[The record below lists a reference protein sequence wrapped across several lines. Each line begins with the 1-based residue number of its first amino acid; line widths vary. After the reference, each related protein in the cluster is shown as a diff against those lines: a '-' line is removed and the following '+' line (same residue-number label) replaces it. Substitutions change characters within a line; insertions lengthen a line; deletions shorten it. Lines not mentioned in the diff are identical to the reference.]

1 MSTRSFIG
9 YVKDNKIIGVYCH
22 WDGYVSNNGKILY
35 QHYKDIKK
43 IKKLI
48 DLGYLS
54 CLGTQLRKKKHTTDT
69 VCVAMYRDHGDY
81 KRIDTFSN
89 LEDFLKHCKNCWI
102 EYAYIFVDNKWYVI
116 TNFESVNNT
125 IEVMELDHV
134 LKTKDYSQKFATT
147 LLA

>member
-9 YVKDNKIIGVYCH
+9 YVEDNKIIGVYCH
-22 WDGYVSNNGKILY
+22 WDGYVSNNGDILY
-35 QHYKDIKK
+35 KHYKNIKK

-54 CLGTQLRKKKHTTDT
+54 CLGTQLEKKKNNNDT
-69 VCVAMYRDHGDY
+69 VCVAYHRDNGED
-81 KRIDTFSN
+81 KQIDTFSN
-89 LEDFLKHCKNCWI
+89 LEDFLKRCKNCWI
-102 EYAYIFVDNKWYVI
+102 AYAYIFVDNKWYVI
-116 TNFESVNNT
+116 SNFQLNNNT